1 MNTKKTKELQQKMAQ
16 NLVSQTFE
24 KTRNGKRK
32 YENLEQQILV

>member
-16 NLVSQTFE
+16 NLGSQMLE